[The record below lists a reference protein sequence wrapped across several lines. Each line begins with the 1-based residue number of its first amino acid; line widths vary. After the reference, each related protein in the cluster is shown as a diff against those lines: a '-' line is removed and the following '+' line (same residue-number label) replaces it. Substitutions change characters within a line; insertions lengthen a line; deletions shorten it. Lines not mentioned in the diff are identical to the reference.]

1 MGKTVQF
8 SQKCNEFS
16 GRYLIA
22 IFEKKR
28 PKKKILQNNKNATL
42 PLDVFQYA
50 PTLQYYFLGLIQS
63 QFFSKPFYYLFE
75 TEAKMT
81 LFKKKMICKPPPF
94 KKMLIFPSNTPTNT
108 YFQDKKKEKFEI
120 KRVLNDFAVTYHI
133 SISP

>member
-1 MGKTVQF
+1 VQF

-22 IFEKKR
+22 IFEKKTTE
-28 PKKKILQNNKNATL
+28 KKILQNNKNATL

-81 LFKKKMICKPPPF
+81 LFKKNDLQATTF
-94 KKMLIFPSNTPTNT
+94 QKK
-108 YFQDKKKEKFEI
+108 
-120 KRVLNDFAVTYHI
+120 VDF
-133 SISP
+133 SF